1 MRSPLEVWL
10 KEHRE
15 MIGHADELVELLA
28 PDDIQSKLV
37 NPDESKIRTRI
48 ADLMQKFSDY
58 ASGHFKLEEELL
70 VPLIREHLDIN
81 LPAVKEAIGC
91 LTREHG
97 QMHMFVERIEELIP
111 LLRSEDPPDPHHAAE
126 LLRVAYGVQSI
137 LRHHTSKEEREV
149 YPLVKDL
156 PMKAVLKLMERL
168 MEKLRDK
175 LNPVDDISLDHLI
188 KPLGPKPE
196 DGNLIAENGEAPEN

>member
-15 MIGHADELVELLA
+15 MIGHADELVVLLA
-28 PDDIQSKLV
+28 PDDIQSVLV
-37 NPDESKIRTRI
+37 NPDESAIRIQI
-48 ADLMQKFSDY
+48 ADLLQKFSDY

-81 LPAVKEAIGC
+81 SPSTKEALGC

-111 LLRSEDPPDPHHAAE
+111 LLRADDPLDNHNAAE

-149 YPLVKDL
+149 YSLVKDL
-156 PMKAVLKLMERL
+156 PMKALLKI
-168 MEKLRDK
+168 MEKLD
-175 LNPVDDISLDHLI
+175 PVDDISLDHLI

-196 DGNLIAENGEAPEN
+196 NGNLIAENGEAPEN